1 MGRGKCK
8 EKKNKDRQTDHLEA
22 RMNLAELKTRQG
34 QRQSQR
40 HLYVSSFPLTSSKQ
54 KIPTIHSVMS
64 TAHKILI
71 EEDCGDSL
79 TFMVTVSGRESR
91 VVISSLGN
99 WFIKGLECQL

>member
-1 MGRGKCK
+1 
-8 EKKNKDRQTDHLEA
+8 
-22 RMNLAELKTRQG
+22 MNLAELKTRQG
-34 QRQSQR
+34 QR
-40 HLYVSSFPLTSSKQ
+40 HLYVSSCPLTSSKQ

-91 VVISSLGN
+91 VVISSLGD